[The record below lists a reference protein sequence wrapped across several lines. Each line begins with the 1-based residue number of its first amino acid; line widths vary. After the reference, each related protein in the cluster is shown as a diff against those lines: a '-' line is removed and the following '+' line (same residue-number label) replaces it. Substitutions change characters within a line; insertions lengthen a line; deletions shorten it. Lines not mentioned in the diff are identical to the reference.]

1 MIELL
6 GITLSIETV
15 ATLAVAFFVDELLPF
30 LPVKANGIAHAVVLG
45 LKKSKLGLRQSD
57 KEDKLDLVLAK
68 LEALEQL
75 QEVGPEIDDVLKQVR
90 GR

>member
-1 MIELL
+1 MFELL

-15 ATLAVAFFVDELLPF
+15 ATLAVALIVDEVLPF
-30 LPVKANGIAHAVVLG
+30 LPGKANGIVHAIVLG
-45 LKKSKLGLRQSD
+45 LKKSKLGRHPSKQ
-57 KEDKLDLVLAK
+57 EDKLDLVLAK

-75 QEVGPEIDDVLKQVR
+75 QETGTKIDNVLKQVR

>member
-1 MIELL
+1 MFELL

-15 ATLAVAFFVDELLPF
+15 ATLAVAFLVDELLPF
-30 LPVKANGIAHAVVLG
+30 LPVKANGIVHAIVLG
-45 LKKSKLGLRQSD
+45 LKKSKLGRHPSKQ
-57 KEDKLDLVLAK
+57 EDKLDMVLAK

-75 QEVGPEIDDVLKQVR
+75 QETGTKIDNVLKQVR

>member
-1 MIELL
+1 MFELL

-15 ATLAVAFFVDELLPF
+15 ATLGVAFLVDELLPF
-30 LPVKANGIAHAVVLG
+30 LPGKANGIFHAIVLG
-45 LKKSKLGLRQSD
+45 IKKSKLGRKPSKQ
-57 KEDKLDLVLAK
+57 EDKLDLVLAK

-75 QEVGPEIDDVLKQVR
+75 QETGTKIDNVLKQVR